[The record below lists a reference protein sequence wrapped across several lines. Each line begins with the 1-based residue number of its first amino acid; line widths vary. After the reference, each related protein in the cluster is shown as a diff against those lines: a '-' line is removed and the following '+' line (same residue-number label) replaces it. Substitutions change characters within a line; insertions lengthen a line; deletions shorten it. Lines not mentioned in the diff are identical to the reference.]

1 MKTFLRL
8 LQFSRPYHHYIPEY
22 TVYILLFTIFGL
34 LNFTFLIPLL
44 DILFNTETHKAVTHL
59 PQFSF
64 SISYFKDLFY
74 YQINHYITT
83 SGKLGVLVFVC
94 IILVICAILKN
105 AFGYLGQRVLTR
117 MRVNLIKKMRNDLQ
131 SKYTNQSLTFYHN
144 ERKGNLLSV
153 ISNDVVEVENSVVSS
168 VQTIL
173 REPFTIIATFCML
186 FYLSKELTFFTLIFF
201 PISGFVI
208 SSVSKR
214 LKKKSNYSMEL
225 LGGILNIS
233 EETISGI
240 RIIKAFIAE
249 KFILDKY
256 QRENNKLTKT
266 MKGILNQRE
275 LASPI
280 AEILGILV
288 IVIIIIYGGN
298 LILTGKSSLTAAEFI
313 GYIAFYFQ
321 IITPAKAIAGAVS
334 YLQRGLSAG
343 ERVLRILDTPDTIKE
358 AANAKS
364 IDSFNSAIDFK
375 QVNFSYQNETNVL
388 SNINL
393 SVKKGKM
400 LALVGMSGAGK
411 STLADLVPRFYDVTE
426 GVVLLDGIDIKNIRI
441 KDLRSMVSIVSQDP
455 VLFNDTVFNNIA
467 FGLTNADPQAVTRA
481 AKAANAHNFIVELEN
496 GYDTVIGDRG
506 MKLSGGQRQ
515 RLTIAR
521 AILKDAP
528 ILILDEAT
536 SSLDTESERLVQD
549 AINNM
554 MQNRT
559 SIVIAH
565 RLSTIYHADEIVVL
579 NKGEIVETGTHEQ
592 LITLNGF
599 YKRLVEMQ
607 EVK

>member
-74 YQINHYITT
+74 FQINHYITT

-131 SKYTNQSLTFYHN
+131 TKYTNQSLSFYHN

-256 QRENNKLTKT
+256 HRENNKLTKT

-275 LASPI
+275 L
-280 AEILGILV
+280 
-288 IVIIIIYGGN
+288 
-298 LILTGKSSLTAAEFI
+298 
-313 GYIAFYFQ
+313 
-321 IITPAKAIAGAVS
+321 
-334 YLQRGLSAG
+334 
-343 ERVLRILDTPDTIKE
+343 
-358 AANAKS
+358 
-364 IDSFNSAIDFK
+364 
-375 QVNFSYQNETNVL
+375 
-388 SNINL
+388 
-393 SVKKGKM
+393 
-400 LALVGMSGAGK
+400 
-411 STLADLVPRFYDVTE
+411 
-426 GVVLLDGIDIKNIRI
+426 
-441 KDLRSMVSIVSQDP
+441 
-455 VLFNDTVFNNIA
+455 
-467 FGLTNADPQAVTRA
+467 
-481 AKAANAHNFIVELEN
+481 
-496 GYDTVIGDRG
+496 
-506 MKLSGGQRQ
+506 
-515 RLTIAR
+515 
-521 AILKDAP
+521 
-528 ILILDEAT
+528 
-536 SSLDTESERLVQD
+536 
-549 AINNM
+549 
-554 MQNRT
+554 
-559 SIVIAH
+559 
-565 RLSTIYHADEIVVL
+565 
-579 NKGEIVETGTHEQ
+579 
-592 LITLNGF
+592 
-599 YKRLVEMQ
+599 
-607 EVK
+607 